1 MSTESFHGG
10 MSFTNGSHG
19 INKPFIQRISLPSLK
34 NKTKNPNHI
43 PRIANGDE
51 MHNPLIIIRSNFLSS
66 STRDEDSPHSLQNTC

>member
-1 MSTESFHGG
+1 

-34 NKTKNPNHI
+34 NKPKKPNHI

-51 MHNPLIIIRSNFLSS
+51 MHNPYVRIFY
-66 STRDEDSPHSLQNTC
+66 LQARGMRIHHILCKLLAEKLH

>member
-34 NKTKNPNHI
+34 NKTKKPNHI

-51 MHNPLIIIRSNFLSS
+51 MHNPLIRSNFLSS

>member
-34 NKTKNPNHI
+34 NKPKKPNHV
-43 PRIANGDE
+43 PRISNGDE
-51 MHNPLIIIRSNFLSS
+51 MHNPYVRGMRIHHILCKLLA
-66 STRDEDSPHSLQNTC
+66 EKLH